1 MDVGSAEHGLGL
13 LGPIAWAKTALDAT
27 LAVAETTT
35 YPGVHLKYLAEQGEE
50 EWVILFQTPEKPG
63 YFKFSSSSAS
73 RKSKTSRFFRD

>member
-1 MDVGSAEHGLGL
+1 L
-13 LGPIAWAKTALDAT
+13 LGPVVGPKPALDAM

-50 EWVILFQTPEKPG
+50 ERVTLFQTPENPG

-73 RKSKTSRFFRD
+73 RKPKRSRFFRD